1 MGTSR
6 YMMENADK
14 KATGSR
20 LLYISHSKYE
30 NDWPS
35 LPHTHPFSEL
45 FFVKS
50 GQGSLRVE
58 HEEHPIQKDD
68 FVIINANVSHTET
81 SSAGK
86 PLEYVILGVKD
97 LTFSFKDEKEYTI
110 FNCGNEQQNLMFYMT
125 TMLRELE
132 EKDKD
137 YGSVCQNLLDVLI
150 IKLMRQTNFSFN
162 TASPAELSG
171 ECLKLKRYIE
181 SSYMHDLTL
190 DVLADYSHLNK
201 YYMVHIFTKHCGCSP
216 IQYLCQIRIQ
226 ASKELLVNT
235 NYSIAEVAQSS
246 GFSSQS
252 YFAQCFQKNCGMTA
266 SAYRKSHK
274 EKIISRA
281 AADIH

>member
-6 YMMENADK
+6 YVMENADTDT
-14 KATGSR
+14 ASSR

-45 FFVKS
+45 FFVQN
-50 GQGSLRVE
+50 GRGSLRIE
-58 HEEHPIQKDD
+58 NQEYPIQKDD
-68 FVIINANVSHTET
+68 FVIINANVSHTEK

-86 PLEYVILGVKD
+86 PLEYVTLGVEN
-97 LTFSFKDEKEYTI
+97 LAFVFEGEKEYTI
-110 FNCGNEQQNLMFYMT
+110 FNCGSEQQNLMFYMT

-132 EKDKD
+132 EKNKD
-137 YGSVCQNLLDVLI
+137 YESICRNLLNVLI
-150 IKLMRQTNFSFN
+150 IKLMRQTNFAFGA
-162 TASPAELSG
+162 ASSAEIRG

-190 DVLADYSHLNK
+190 DILAEYSHLNK

-216 IQYLCQIRIQ
+216 IQYLCQMRIR

-274 EKIISRA
+274 K
-281 AADIH
+281 